1 MQPSRNDPAR
11 LGSRTHIP
19 DAVFEQLCDDLAEQ
33 VKKLATVELTNHSAR
48 LLADIWSRDGF
59 ANVSNLLAS

>member
-11 LGSRTHIP
+11 LGSRTHFT
-19 DAVFEQLCDDLAEQ
+19 DAVFEQLCNDLAEQ
-33 VKKLATVELTNHSAR
+33 VKRLATVESTHHSAR
-48 LLADIWSRDGF
+48 LLADIWSHDDF